1 MLERVNS
8 SCVRIRMKEKIK
20 NLTPS
25 QSNTKPSMFF
35 NHSLTRSDVQRSTN
49 LTPRSRSE
57 EEEEDMLKVVSKS
70 FLKIL
75 VFVDTAF
82 RIYTWLWEENR
93 GEEQEEQR
101 DDDQSI
107 DILQHNAS
115 IIL

>member
-75 VFVDTAF
+75 VSFIDTAF
-82 RIYTWLWEENR
+82 TDIKKRKKPRSRKSKETTIS
-93 GEEQEEQR
+93 
-101 DDDQSI
+101 QSTYYNTMH
-107 DILQHNAS
+107 L
-115 IIL
+115 

>member
-70 FLKIL
+70 FLK
-75 VFVDTAF
+75 
-82 RIYTWLWEENR
+82 
-93 GEEQEEQR
+93 
-101 DDDQSI
+101 
-107 DILQHNAS
+107 DIG
-115 IIL
+115 IVY